1 MLFPDEK
8 QRGANNSYPYQLN
21 ARLKDRGIVIED
33 VPFKQVVLPERLV
46 KAIEQKMAIEQVRKD
61 QITC

>member
-1 MLFPDEK
+1 M
-8 QRGANNSYPYQLN
+8 N